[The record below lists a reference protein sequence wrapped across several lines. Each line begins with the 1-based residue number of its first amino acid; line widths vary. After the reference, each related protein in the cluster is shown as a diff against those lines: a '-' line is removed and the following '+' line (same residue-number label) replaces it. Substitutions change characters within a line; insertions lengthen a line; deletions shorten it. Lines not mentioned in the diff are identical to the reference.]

1 MSSGPD
7 LSAADGEERTTGKA
21 LPAVRVLVVDDDPDI
36 CEYMQTFLAKDG
48 VEVTT
53 ATDPTKVEEEVKN
66 GGYHLVVLD
75 LMMPKLDGLQVLER
89 IRKVDNDVA
98 VVIFTGYPSL
108 ETAVQSMKMDAVDYL
123 KKPFNPEEF
132 RVVVDRVMRKKGL
145 LRSPEENLH
154 RVIGE
159 TIRNL
164 RKDRNLTL
172 KQMARR
178 TGLSVSL
185 LSQIERAESS
195 ASISSLYK
203 IAVALDARI
212 RDLFGDY

>member
-1 MSSGPD
+1 MSKP
-7 LSAADGEERTTGKA
+7 LA
-21 LPAVRVLVVDDDPDI
+21 PVRVLVVDDDKAI
-36 CEYMQTFLAKDG
+36 CEYMETFLSKDG
-48 VEVTT
+48 FEVKTLS
-53 ATDPTKVEEEVKN
+53 DPSSAPDEVKN

-75 LMMPKLDGLQVLER
+75 LMMPKMDGLQVLER

-108 ETAVQSMKMDAVDYL
+108 ETAVQSMKLDAVDYL

>member
-1 MSSGPD
+1 MAKGVAPV
-7 LSAADGEERTTGKA
+7 K
-21 LPAVRVLVVDDDPDI
+21 VLVVDDDKAIRDFM
-36 CEYMQTFLAKDG
+36 ETFLMKDG
-48 VEVTT
+48 FDVKSLS
-53 ATDPTKVEEEVKN
+53 DPAEAPDEIKN
-66 GGYHLVVLD
+66 EGYHLVILD
-75 LMMPKLDGLQVLER
+75 LMMPKVDGIEVLKR
-89 IRKVDNDVA
+89 IRKVDSDVA

-108 ETAVQSMKMDAVDYL
+108 DSAVQSMKLDAVDYL
-123 KKPFNPEEF
+123 RKPFNPDEF
-132 RVVVDRVMRKKGL
+132 REVIDRVMRKKGL

-159 TIRNL
+159 TIRML
-164 RKDRNLTL
+164 RKERTLTL

-203 IAVALDARI
+203 IATALDVRI
-212 RDLFGDY
+212 QDLFGEY

>member
-1 MSSGPD
+1 MS
-7 LSAADGEERTTGKA
+7 KA
-21 LPAVRVLVVDDDPDI
+21 MPPIRVLVVDDDREI
-36 CEYMQTFLAKDG
+36 REYMETFLAKDG
-48 VEVTT
+48 F
-53 ATDPTKVEEEVKN
+53 EVKTLAEPDAAVDEVRE

-75 LMMPKLDGLQVLER
+75 LMMPKMDGVEVLRQIRQVDDD
-89 IRKVDNDVA
+89 IA

-108 ETAVQSMKMDAVDYL
+108 ESAVESMKLDVVDYL

-132 RVVVDRVMRKKGL
+132 REVLDRVMRKKGL

-164 RKDRNLTL
+164 RKDRALTL

-203 IAVALDARI
+203 VSSALDVRMQ
-212 RDLFGDY
+212 DLFGEF

>member
-1 MSSGPD
+1 MAKP
-7 LSAADGEERTTGKA
+7 LA
-21 LPAVRVLVVDDDPDI
+21 PVRVLVVDDDKAI
-36 CEYMQTFLAKDG
+36 CEYMETFLAKDG
-48 VEVTT
+48 F
-53 ATDPTKVEEEVKN
+53 EVKTLADPSLAPGEVKV

-75 LMMPKLDGLQVLER
+75 LMMPKMDGIEVLER
-89 IRKVDNDVA
+89 IRKVDSDVA
-98 VVIFTGYPSL
+98 VVISTGYPSL
-108 ETAVQSMKMDAVDYL
+108 ETAVQSMKLDAVDYL

-159 TIRNL
+159 TIRGL
-164 RKDRNLTL
+164 RKERNLTL

>member
-1 MSSGPD
+1 MAKGLAPV
-7 LSAADGEERTTGKA
+7 K
-21 LPAVRVLVVDDDPDI
+21 VLVVDDDKSV
-36 CEYMQTFLAKDG
+36 CEFMETFLSKDG
-48 VEVTT
+48 FDVKTLN
-53 ATDPTKVEEEVKN
+53 DPAAAPDEVKD

-75 LMMPKLDGLQVLER
+75 LMMPKMDGVEVLKR
-89 IRKVDNDVA
+89 IRKVDTDVA

-108 ETAVQSMKMDAVDYL
+108 ETAVQSMKLDAVDYL
-123 KKPFNPEEF
+123 KKPFVPEEF
-132 RVVVDRVMRKKGL
+132 RQVVDRVMRKKGL
-145 LRSPEENLH
+145 LRTPEENLH

-159 TIRNL
+159 TIRGL
-164 RKDRNLTL
+164 RKDRGLTL

-203 IAVALDARI
+203 IATALDVRI
-212 RDLFGDY
+212 QDLFGDY

>member
-1 MSSGPD
+1 M
-7 LSAADGEERTTGKA
+7 AKA
-21 LPAVRVLVVDDDPDI
+21 LPPVRVLVVDDDQAI
-36 CEYMQTFLAKDG
+36 LEFMETFLTKDG
-48 VEVTT
+48 FEVTT
-53 ATDPTKVEEEVKN
+53 LANPKDAPSQVKE

-75 LMMPKLDGLQVLER
+75 LMMPGLGGVEVLEQ
-89 IRKVDNDVA
+89 IRRVDSDVA

-108 ETAVQSMKMDAVDYL
+108 DTAVQSMKLDAVDYL
-123 KKPFNPEEF
+123 KKPFNPDEF
-132 RVVVDRVMRKKGL
+132 REVLDRVMRKKGL
-145 LRSPEENLH
+145 LRTPEENLH

-159 TIRNL
+159 TIRGL
-164 RKDRNLTL
+164 RKDRGLTL

-203 IAVALDARI
+203 IATSLDVRI
-212 RDLFGDY
+212 QDLFGEY

>member
-1 MSSGPD
+1 MP
-7 LSAADGEERTTGKA
+7 KP
-21 LPAVRVLVVDDDPDI
+21 LPPVKVLVVDDDQDI
-36 CEYMQTFLAKDG
+36 RDFMETFLTKDG
-48 VEVTT
+48 F
-53 ATDPTKVEEEVKN
+53 EVKTLDDPESAADEVKA

-75 LMMPKLDGLQVLER
+75 LMMPKMDGVEALQR
-89 IRKVDNDVA
+89 IRKVDSDVA

-108 ETAVQSMKMDAVDYL
+108 DTAVQSMKLDAVDYL

-132 RVVVDRVMRKKGL
+132 REVLDRVMRKKGL
-145 LRSPEENLH
+145 LRTPEENLH

-159 TIRNL
+159 TIRGL
-164 RKDRNLTL
+164 RKERSLTL

-203 IAVALDARI
+203 IATALDVKI
-212 RDLFGDY
+212 RELFGDY